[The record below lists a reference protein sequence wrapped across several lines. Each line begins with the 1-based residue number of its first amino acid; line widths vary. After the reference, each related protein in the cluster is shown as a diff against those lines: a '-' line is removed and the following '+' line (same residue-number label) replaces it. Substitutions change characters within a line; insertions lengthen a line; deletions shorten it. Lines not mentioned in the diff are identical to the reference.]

1 MMTSFFISICK
12 DSLFNLFILYK
23 IIYNFAKNI
32 PLPLSQN
39 FINNVRIP
47 ENNDWVIFIL
57 LGCIFLYLFMMNI
70 IERGANLKDFL
81 LQKYFDASN
90 NLPSW
95 IITSFV
101 VALTLAVLIS
111 QYIPVVPKYIADLSV
126 LGYQL
131 NKFGYSLIIVILF
144 YLIKTTLGFIF
155 YQSIGDGKKW
165 LVFYF
170 TSTKFYFVLSFL
182 LIIFCVTH
190 YYFPIDRNKMFLY
203 YLFFFSFVFIF
214 KVFFYL
220 FHKNNVLPE
229 KWYYKFL
236 YICTLQIAPL
246 LLLWKL
252 LFF

>member
-1 MMTSFFISICK
+1 
-12 DSLFNLFILYK
+12 
-23 IIYNFAKNI
+23 
-32 PLPLSQN
+32 LPLSQN
-39 FINNVRIP
+39 FINHVRIP

-70 IERGANLKDFL
+70 VEREANLRDFL
-81 LQKYFDASN
+81 LQKYYDSSN

-95 IITSFV
+95 VIISCV
-101 VALTLAVLIS
+101 VILTLSTLIS
-111 QYIPVVPKYIADLSV
+111 QYVPTVPKFVADLQV

-131 NKFGYSLIIVILF
+131 NKFGFCLSAVILF
-144 YLIKTTLGFIF
+144 YLVRTSLGFLF
-155 YQSIGDGKKW
+155 FQSIGDGKKW
-165 LVFYF
+165 TVFYF
-170 TSTKFYFVLSFL
+170 TAAKFYFILSFL
-182 LIIFCVTH
+182 LIILCVVH
-190 YYFPIDRNKMFLY
+190 YYFPIDRNEMFLY

-220 FHKNNVLPE
+220 FHKNKILPG

>member
-1 MMTSFFISICK
+1 M
-12 DSLFNLFILYK
+12 
-23 IIYNFAKNI
+23 
-32 PLPLSQN
+32 PLSQHFTN
-39 FINNVRIP
+39 QVRVP

-70 IERGANLKDFL
+70 VEREANLRDFL
-81 LQKYFDASN
+81 IQKYYDASN

-95 IITSFV
+95 VITSCV
-101 VALTLAVLIS
+101 TALTLSVLIS
-111 QYIPVVPKYIADLSV
+111 QYIPTVPKFVADLQV

-131 NKFGYSLIIVILF
+131 NKFGFCLIAVILF
-144 YLIKTTLGFIF
+144 YLIRTSLGFLF
-155 YQSIGDGKKW
+155 FQSIGDGKKW
-165 LVFYF
+165 TTFYF
-170 TSTKFYFVLSFL
+170 TATKFYFILSFL
-182 LIIFCVTH
+182 LIILCVIH

-214 KVFFYL
+214 KLFFYL
-220 FHKNNVLPE
+220 FHKNNILPE

>member
-1 MMTSFFISICK
+1 
-12 DSLFNLFILYK
+12 
-23 IIYNFAKNI
+23 
-32 PLPLSQN
+32 
-39 FINNVRIP
+39 
-47 ENNDWVIFIL
+47 
-57 LGCIFLYLFMMNI
+57 MMNI

-95 IITSFV
+95 IITSCV
-101 VALTLAVLIS
+101 TALTLAVLIS
-111 QYIPVVPKYIADLSV
+111 QYIPIVPKYIADLSV

-131 NKFGYSLIIVILF
+131 NKFGYSLVIVILF
-144 YLIKTTLGFIF
+144 YFVKTTLGFIF

-182 LIIFCVTH
+182 LIILCVTH

>member
-1 MMTSFFISICK
+1 MTSFFISVCK

-23 IIYNFAKNI
+23 IIDNFAKNN
-32 PLPLSQN
+32 PLLLSQN
-39 FINNVRIP
+39 ITNHIRIP

-70 IERGANLKDFL
+70 VEREANLRDFL

-95 IITSFV
+95 VITSCV
-101 VALTLAVLIS
+101 TAITLSVLVS
-111 QYIPVVPKYIADLSV
+111 QYIPIVPKYVADLQI

-131 NKFGYSLIIVILF
+131 NKFGFCFVAVSLF
-144 YLIKTTLGFIF
+144 YCVKSSLGFLF
-155 YQSIGDGKKW
+155 FQSIGDGKRW
-165 LVFYF
+165 SIFYF
-170 TSTKFYFVLSFL
+170 TSTKFYFIISFL
-182 LIIFCVTH
+182 LIILCVAQ
-190 YYFPIDRNKMFLY
+190 YYFPIDRSKIFLY

-214 KVFFYL
+214 KIFFYL
-220 FHKNNVLPE
+220 FHKNKILPE

>member
-1 MMTSFFISICK
+1 MTSFFISICK

-32 PLPLSQN
+32 PLLLSQN
-39 FINNVRIP
+39 FTNHVRIP

-57 LGCIFLYLFMMNI
+57 LGCIFLFIFMMNV
-70 IERGANLKDFL
+70 IERDANLKDFL

-95 IITSFV
+95 VITSCV
-101 VALTLAVLIS
+101 SALTLAVLLS
-111 QYIPVVPKYIADLSV
+111 QYIPTVPKYVADLQIM
-126 LGYQL
+126 GYQM
-131 NKFGYSLIIVILF
+131 NKFGYTLTVVVLF
-144 YLIKTTLGFIF
+144 YLLKSSFGFLF

-165 LVFYF
+165 PVFYF
-170 TSTKFYFVLSFL
+170 TSTKFYFILSFL
-182 LIIFCVTH
+182 LIILCVTH
-190 YYFPIDRNKMFLY
+190 YYFPIDRSKIFYY
-203 YLFFFSFVFIF
+203 YLLFFSFVFIF

-252 LFF
+252 LFY

>member
-1 MMTSFFISICK
+1 M
-12 DSLFNLFILYK
+12 
-23 IIYNFAKNI
+23 
-32 PLPLSQN
+32 PLSQN
-39 FINNVRIP
+39 FINHIRIP

-57 LGCIFLYLFMMNI
+57 LGCVFLYLFMMNI
-70 IERGANLKDFL
+70 VEREANLRDFL

-95 IITSFV
+95 VITSCV
-101 VALTLAVLIS
+101 IILTLSVLVS
-111 QYIPVVPKYIADLSV
+111 QYVPTVPKFVAELQI

-131 NKFGYSLIIVILF
+131 NKFGFCLMAIVLF
-144 YLIKTTLGFIF
+144 YLVRTSLGFLF
-155 YQSIGDGKKW
+155 FQSIGDGKKW
-165 LVFYF
+165 TVFYF
-170 TSTKFYFVLSFL
+170 TATKFYFILSFL
-182 LIIFCVTH
+182 LISLCIIH
-190 YYFPIDRNKMFLY
+190 YYFPVDRNEMFLY
-203 YLFFFSFVFIF
+203 YLLFFSFVFVF

-220 FHKNNVLPE
+220 FHKNKILPE

>member
-1 MMTSFFISICK
+1 M
-12 DSLFNLFILYK
+12 L
-23 IIYNFAKNI
+23 
-32 PLPLSQN
+32 LSQN
-39 FINNVRIP
+39 ITNHIRIP

-70 IERGANLKDFL
+70 VEREANLKDFL

-95 IITSFV
+95 VITSCV
-101 VALTLAVLIS
+101 IALTLAVLIS
-111 QYIPVVPKYIADLSV
+111 QYVPTVPKFVADLQIA
-126 LGYQL
+126 GYQL
-131 NKFGYSLIIVILF
+131 NKFGFCLIAIVLF
-144 YLIKTTLGFIF
+144 YLIKSSLGFLF

-165 LVFYF
+165 TVFYF
-170 TSTKFYFVLSFL
+170 TSTKFYFILSFL
-182 LIIFCVTH
+182 LIILCVTH
-190 YYFPIDRNKMFLY
+190 YYFPVDRNKLFLY
-203 YLFFFSFVFIF
+203 YLSFFAIVFIF

-220 FHKNNVLPE
+220 FHKNKILPE

>member
-1 MMTSFFISICK
+1 M
-12 DSLFNLFILYK
+12 
-23 IIYNFAKNI
+23 
-32 PLPLSQN
+32 PLSQN

-95 IITSFV
+95 IITSCV
-101 VALTLAVLIS
+101 MSLTLAVLIS
-111 QYIPVVPKYIADLSV
+111 QYIPVVPKYVADLSV

-144 YLIKTTLGFIF
+144 YLTKTTLGFIF
-155 YQSIGDGKKW
+155 YQSIGDGKK
-165 LVFYF
+165 LLIFYF

-190 YYFPIDRNKMFLY
+190 YYFPIDRNKIFLY

>member
-1 MMTSFFISICK
+1 MQ
-12 DSLFNLFILYK
+12 
-23 IIYNFAKNI
+23 KNT
-32 PLPLSQN
+32 PLPLSQH
-39 FINNVRIP
+39 FINHIRIP

-70 IERGANLKDFL
+70 IEREANLKDFL

-90 NLPSW
+90 NFPSW
-95 IITSFV
+95 VITSCV
-101 VALTLAVLIS
+101 TALTLSVLVS
-111 QYIPVVPKYIADLSV
+111 QYIPTVPKYIADLQV

-131 NKFGYSLIIVILF
+131 NKFGFCLIAVIFF
-144 YLIKTTLGFIF
+144 YMLKSGLGFLF
-155 YQSIGDGKKW
+155 FQSTGDGKKW
-165 LVFYF
+165 TVFYF
-170 TSTKFYFVLSFL
+170 TATKFYFILSFI
-182 LIIFCVTH
+182 LIILCVTH
-190 YYFPIDRNKMFLY
+190 YYFPLDRNRMFMY
-203 YLFFFSFVFIF
+203 YFYFFSFVFIF

-220 FHKNNVLPE
+220 FHKNNILPE